1 MFGSQLQQESKSV
14 TQEDKKKKEIS
25 NTKPESAFESRSFN
39 RTESSPVESWSTK
52 DPVPSSGELKIQT
65 VISVTTCK
73 SKAGS
78 EFLGF
83 IL

>member
-14 TQEDKKKKEIS
+14 KQEDKKKEIS

-39 RTESSPVESWSTK
+39 RTESSPIESWSTK

-73 SKAGS
+73 LEAGS